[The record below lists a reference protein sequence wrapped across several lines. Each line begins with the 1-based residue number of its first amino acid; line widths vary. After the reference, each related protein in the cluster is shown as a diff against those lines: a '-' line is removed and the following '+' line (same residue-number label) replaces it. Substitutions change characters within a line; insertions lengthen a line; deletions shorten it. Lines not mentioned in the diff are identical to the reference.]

1 MERSKIKILIIAT
14 LMHSESIVK
23 EKKKKKTRGIHH
35 NRDVPTHAL
44 MFVNLEW

>member
-23 EKKKKKTRGIHH
+23 EKKKKNRGIHH

>member
-23 EKKKKKTRGIHH
+23 EKKKKPEGFTIIE
-35 NRDVPTHAL
+35 
-44 MFVNLEW
+44 MFLPML

>member
-23 EKKKKKTRGIHH
+23 EKKKKTEGFTIIE
-35 NRDVPTHAL
+35 
-44 MFVNLEW
+44 MFLPML

>member
-23 EKKKKKTRGIHH
+23 EKKKK
-35 NRDVPTHAL
+35 NQRDSP
-44 MFVNLEW
+44 